1 MNKEDHRKNILK
13 NKRGV
18 KEKAQEADS
27 KARIKHRNYRKKIKR
42 ISNVIDEK

>member
-1 MNKEDHRKNILK
+1 MDKDGYKKNILK

-27 KARIKHRNYRKKIKR
+27 KARIKHRNYRKKIKEL
-42 ISNVIDEK
+42 EKSLI